1 MELKGVSLRRGNEL
15 LRGASEKKKNRGKG
29 VVLEGMVGGK
39 GNGVVSCTEE
49 GGGVVRMK
57 IVVRKSELKQVVEML
72 SGMKSTMLLES
83 SVSCVEQR
91 LKLLWKRKYVST
103 TNRNR
108 HTCWT
113 PVLQSIPEERL
124 V

>member
-1 MELKGVSLRRGNEL
+1 MELKKGV
-15 LRGASEKKKNRGKG
+15 SEKKKNK
-29 VVLEGMVGGK
+29 GK

-49 GGGVVRMK
+49 GGGVVRVK
-57 IVVRKSELKQVVEML
+57 IVVRKSELKQVVEMM

-83 SVSCVEQR
+83 SVEQR
-91 LKLLWKRKYVST
+91 LKLLLKRKHVST
-103 TNRNR
+103 TNRNG